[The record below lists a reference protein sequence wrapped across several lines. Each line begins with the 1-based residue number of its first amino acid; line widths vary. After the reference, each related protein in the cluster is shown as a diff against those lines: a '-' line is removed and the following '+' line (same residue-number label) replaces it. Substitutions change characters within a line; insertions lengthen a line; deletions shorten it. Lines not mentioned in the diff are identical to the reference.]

1 MKKNILIIGAARC
14 GKTTL
19 ARKLNQEYGYSVISI
34 DDIVSGLA
42 AYPELNIHHN
52 GDTDITTKNLGPFLE
67 KYFIE
72 LSEGSN
78 FYGGIKFVIEGT
90 HIDFEKLMP
99 LLQSEKYKEKYEIIG
114 LTINEE
120 TAEDLYN
127 NMKKYD
133 TEDDWTYWVKD
144 DVLMADAK
152 YIINK
157 NKIFNEKF
165 KEYGIRSY
173 ETSHDREQ
181 VLDKIISDLK
191 ETIDLDILNTKKH

>member
-42 AYPELNIHHN
+42 AYPELNIHYD
-52 GDTDITTKNLGPFLE
+52 GETDITTKNLGPFLE

-72 LSEGSN
+72 LSEGAN
-78 FYGGIKFVIEGT
+78 FYGGVKFVIEGT

-99 LLQSEKYKEKYEIIG
+99 LLQSDKYKKKYEIIG

>member
-19 ARKLNQEYGYSVISI
+19 ARKLNKEYGYSVISI
-34 DDIVSGLA
+34 DDIVSGLS
-42 AYPELNIHHN
+42 AYPELIIHHD

-67 KYFIE
+67 KYFVE

-78 FYGGIKFVIEGT
+78 FYGGVKFVIEGT
-90 HIDFEKLMP
+90 HIDFERLMP
-99 LLQSEKYKEKYEIIG
+99 LLQSDKYKEKYEIIG

-120 TAEDLYN
+120 TADDLYN
-127 NMKKYD
+127 NIKKYD

-144 DVLMADAK
+144 DDLIGDAK

-165 KEYGIRSY
+165 KEYNIKSY

-181 VLDKIISDLK
+181 VLEKIILDLK
-191 ETIDLDILNTKKH
+191 NIEIL

>member
-1 MKKNILIIGAARC
+1 MEKNILIIGAARC

-19 ARKLNQEYGYSVISI
+19 ARKLNKKYGYSVISI
-34 DDIVSGLA
+34 DDIVSGLQ
-42 AYPELNIHHN
+42 AYPELNIHHD
-52 GDTDITTKNLGPFLE
+52 GETHITTKNLGPFLE

-78 FYGGIKFVIEGT
+78 FYGGVKFVIEGT

-114 LTINEE
+114 LTINNE

-144 DVLMADAK
+144 EDLMGDAR
-152 YIINK
+152 YIIEK

-165 KEYGIRSY
+165 HEYNIKSY
-173 ETSHDREQ
+173 DTSHNRED
-181 VLDKIISDLK
+181 VLNKIVADLK
-191 ETIDLDILNTKKH
+191 

>member
-1 MKKNILIIGAARC
+1 MFKNIIIIGAARC

-19 ARKLNQEYGYSVISI
+19 ARRLNQEYGYSVISI

-42 AYPELNIHHN
+42 AYPQLNIHHD
-52 GDTDITTKNLGPFLE
+52 GETDITTKNLGPFLE

-72 LSEGSN
+72 LSESTN
-78 FYGGIKFVIEGT
+78 FYGGVKFVIEGT
-90 HIDFEKLMP
+90 HIDFERLMP
-99 LLQSEKYKEKYEIIG
+99 LLQSDMYKEKYEIIG

-144 DVLMADAK
+144 DELMSDAK

-157 NKIFNEKF
+157 NRIFNEKF
-165 KEYGIRSY
+165 KKYGIKSY
-173 ETSHDREQ
+173 ETSQNREQ
-181 VLDKIISDLK
+181 VFNEIISDLK
-191 ETIDLDILNTKKH
+191 ETLELDTSSIKRH

>member
-14 GKTTL
+14 GKTAL
-19 ARKLNQEYGYSVISI
+19 ARKLNKEYGYSVISI
-34 DDIVSGLA
+34 DDIVSGLS
-42 AYPELNIHHN
+42 AYSELNIHHD
-52 GDTDITTKNLGPFLE
+52 GDTELTSKNLGPFLE

-78 FYGGIKFVIEGT
+78 FYGGVKFVIEGT
-90 HIDFEKLMP
+90 HIDFERLMP
-99 LLQSEKYKEKYEIIG
+99 LLQSDKYKEKYEIIG

-144 DVLMADAK
+144 DVLKEDAK

-165 KEYGIRSY
+165 KEYNIRSY
-173 ETSHDREQ
+173 ETSSNREQ
-181 VLDKIISDLK
+181 VLDDIVLDLNK
-191 ETIDLDILNTKKH
+191 NTNN

>member
-19 ARKLNQEYGYSVISI
+19 AKKLNKEYGYSVISI
-34 DDIVSGLA
+34 DDIVSGLQ

-67 KYFIE
+67 KYFVE

-78 FYGGIKFVIEGT
+78 FYGGIKFAIEGT
-90 HIDFEKLMP
+90 HVDFERLMP

-120 TAEDLYN
+120 TPEDLYN

-133 TEDDWTYWVKD
+133 TEDDWTYWVEDNK
-144 DVLMADAK
+144 LKEDAK
-152 YIINK
+152 YIISK
-157 NKIFNEKF
+157 NKIFNENYK
-165 KEYGIRSY
+165 KYNIKSY
-173 ETSHDREQ
+173 DTSYDREK
-181 VLDKIISDLK
+181 VLDKIILDLK
-191 ETIDLDILNTKKH
+191 NIGTV

>member
-19 ARKLNQEYGYSVISI
+19 AKKLNKEYGYSVISI
-34 DDIVSGLA
+34 DDIVSGLQ

-67 KYFIE
+67 KYFVE

-78 FYGGIKFVIEGT
+78 FYGGIKVAIEGT
-90 HIDFEKLMP
+90 HVDFERLMP

-120 TAEDLYN
+120 TPEDLYN

-133 TEDDWTYWVKD
+133 TEDDWTYWVEDNK
-144 DVLMADAK
+144 LKEYAK
-152 YIINK
+152 YIISK
-157 NKIFNEKF
+157 NKIFNENYK
-165 KEYGIRSY
+165 KYNIKSY
-173 ETSHDREQ
+173 DTSYDRKK
-181 VLDKIISDLK
+181 VLDKIILDLK
-191 ETIDLDILNTKKH
+191 NIGIF